1 MAFFEY
7 KPNST
12 IFYYTDEAGFRGII
26 ASKRLWLSDTALLND
41 PRELHLGMKLLSE
54 AIDAYEDDAVYGVSN
69 RDLQRFLL
77 DFHNFRQQSTCYACC
92 FSSKGDELPM
102 WRSYADN
109 GAGVS
114 IGIRPTALGA
124 MPGRVQLVRYAEEDI
139 TAYFQQVVLKVA
151 QNLGEI
157 GSVERA
163 STAGEALASISCVK
177 HRSWDYE
184 REVRIIYSQRHVRP
198 STNLDITKYTAE
210 HDDGELVEWSEP
222 LQREG
227 KNGLVRY
234 FSFPFGKR
242 WRGQVEAKGAI
253 ETVTIGSN
261 SQLRRSE
268 VDDILRSNGFEG
280 FRIQQSD
287 CEFR

>member
-12 IFYYTDEAGFRGII
+12 IYYYTDEIGFRGI
-26 ASKRLWLSDTALLND
+26 ASSKRFWLSDTATLND
-41 PRELHLGMKLLSE
+41 PRELHLGMKLLTD
-54 AIDAYEDDAVYGVSN
+54 AIDIYEDDLVPGTSN
-69 RDLQRFLL
+69 RDMQRFLL
-77 DFHNFRQQSTCYACC
+77 DLLNFRQQSACYACC
-92 FSSKGDELPM
+92 FSSRGDELPM
-102 WRSYADN
+102 WRNYADD

-139 TAYFQQVVLKVA
+139 TSYFQQVVLKIA
-151 QNLGEI
+151 RNIGEVRSI
-157 GSVERA
+157 ERA
-163 STAGEALASISCVK
+163 LTAGEALAAISCVK

-184 REVRIIYSQRHVRP
+184 REVRIIYNQRHVRP
-198 STNLDITKYTAE
+198 SASFDITRYTTA

-242 WRGQVEAKGAI
+242 SRGQVEARGAI
-253 ETVTIGSN
+253 ESVIVGPN
-261 SQLRRSE
+261 SPLKRSE
-268 VDDILRSNGFEG
+268 VDQLLRDNGFEG
-280 FRIQQSD
+280 FKVFQSD